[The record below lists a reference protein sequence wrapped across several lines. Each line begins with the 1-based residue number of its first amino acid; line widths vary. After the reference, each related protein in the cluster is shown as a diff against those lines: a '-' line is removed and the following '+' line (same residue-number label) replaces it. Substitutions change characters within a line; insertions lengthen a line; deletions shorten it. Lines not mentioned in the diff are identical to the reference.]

1 MRGGKNMYKTIKI
14 NAGDGG
20 WGGPLTITPTE
31 KCHTVLSVTGGGIH
45 PVAAKI
51 AELTGGE
58 AVDGWKTTLPDDEVM
73 VAVVDCGGTAR
84 CGVYPKKGIYT
95 VNLMPAGKSGPLA
108 MFITEDIYCS
118 AVREKDI
125 EVVGDAPAEAA
136 APAAAAAAAPAED
149 KGPKTKAEA
158 KAEIAAANE
167 GKKQGFV
174 VRLGKGVGYVVGQFF
189 QAGRETIDMVIKN
202 ILPFMAFTSTIL
214 GIISASGLGNVIANT
229 IAPLCGTLPGMLV
242 ICVICSLP
250 FLSPILGPG
259 AVIAQIVGTLLGAQF
274 ATGAIP
280 ARYALP
286 ALFAIDGQ
294 VGADF
299 VPVGLSLGEAEPET
313 IEYGVPAVLF
323 SRIVTGPLAV
333 LIAFAF
339 SIGLY

>member
-1 MRGGKNMYKTIKI
+1 MFKTIKI
-14 NAGDGG
+14 NPGEGG
-20 WGGPLTITPTE
+20 WGGPLEITPTE

-58 AVDGWKTTLPDDEVM
+58 AVDGWKTTLPDDEIM

-84 CGVYPKKGIYT
+84 CGVYPKKGIFT
-95 VNLMPAGKSGPLA
+95 VNLMPSGATGPLA
-108 MFITEDIYCS
+108 MFIKPDIYVS
-118 AVREKDI
+118 GVREKDI
-125 EVVGDAPAEAA
+125 EVLGDAPEVEA
-136 APAAAAAAAPAED
+136 APAAAAAAAAD
-149 KGPKTKAEA
+149 KGPKTKDEA

-174 VRLGKGVGYVVGQFF
+174 VRLGKGVGAVVSKFF
-189 QAGRETIDMVIKN
+189 QAGRDTIDMVIKN

-229 IAPLCGTLPGMLV
+229 IAPLAGSLPGMLI
-242 ICVICSLP
+242 ICFICSLP

-274 ATGAIP
+274 AVGAIP
-280 ARYALP
+280 AKYALP

-294 VGADF
+294 VGGDF

-323 SRIVTGPLAV
+323 SRMVTGPLAV

-339 SIGLY
+339 SVGLY

>member
-1 MRGGKNMYKTIKI
+1 MYKTIKI
-14 NAGDGG
+14 SAGDGG
-20 WGGPLTITPTE
+20 WGGPIIITPTE

-136 APAAAAAAAPAED
+136 APAAAAAAEAVED

-323 SRIVTGPLAV
+323 SRIITGPVAV

-339 SIGLY
+339 SVGLY

>member
-1 MRGGKNMYKTIKI
+1 MYKTIKI
-14 NAGDGG
+14 SAGEGG

-58 AVDGWKTTLPDDEVM
+58 AVDGWTTTIPDDEIM
-73 VAVVDCGGTAR
+73 VAIVDCGGTVR

-95 VNLMPAGKSGPLA
+95 VNLMPVGKAGPLA
-108 MFITEDIYCS
+108 MFITEDNYVS

-136 APAAAAAAAPAED
+136 APAAAAAAAPAVD

-167 GKKQGFV
+167 GKKQGFI

-242 ICVICSLP
+242 ICIICSLP

-339 SIGLY
+339 SIGMY

>member
-1 MRGGKNMYKTIKI
+1 MI
-14 NAGDGG
+14 
-20 WGGPLTITPTE
+20 
-31 KCHTVLSVTGGGIH
+31 
-45 PVAAKI
+45 
-51 AELTGGE
+51 
-58 AVDGWKTTLPDDEVM
+58 
-73 VAVVDCGGTAR
+73 AVVDCGGTAR

-95 VNLMPAGKSGPLA
+95 VNLMPVGQSGPLA
-108 MFITEDIYCS
+108 QFITPDIYCS
-118 AVREKDI
+118 AVKEKDI
-125 EVVGDAPAEAA
+125 EVLGEAAAAAAA
-136 APAAAAAAAPAED
+136 APAAAAAAEAAD

-189 QAGRETIDMVIKN
+189 QAGRETIEMVIKN

-229 IAPLCGTLPGMLV
+229 IAPLAGTLPGMLV
-242 ICVICSLP
+242 ICFICSLP

-259 AVIAQIVGTLLGAQF
+259 AVIAQIVGVLMGEQF
-274 ATGAIP
+274 AVGAIP
-280 ARYALP
+280 AAYALP

-294 VGADF
+294 VGCDF

-323 SRIVTGPLAV
+323 SRIVTGPISV

-339 SIGLY
+339 SIGLF

>member
-1 MRGGKNMYKTIKI
+1 MYKTIKI

-136 APAAAAAAAPAED
+136 APAAAAAAED

-242 ICVICSLP
+242 ICIICSLP

-280 ARYALP
+280 AKYALP

-323 SRIVTGPLAV
+323 SRIITGPVAV

-339 SIGLY
+339 SVGLY

>member
-1 MRGGKNMYKTIKI
+1 MFKTIKI
-14 NAGDGG
+14 NPGEGG
-20 WGGPLTITPTE
+20 WGGPLEITPTE

-84 CGVYPKKGIYT
+84 CGVYPKKGIFT
-95 VNLMPAGKSGPLA
+95 VNLMPSGATGPLA
-108 MFITEDIYCS
+108 MFIKPDIYVS
-118 AVREKDI
+118 GVREKDI
-125 EVVGDAPAEAA
+125 EVLGDAPEVEA
-136 APAAAAAAAPAED
+136 APAAAAAAAAD
-149 KGPKTKAEA
+149 KGPKTKDEA

-174 VRLGKGVGYVVGQFF
+174 VRLGKGVGAVVSKFF
-189 QAGRETIDMVIKN
+189 QAGRDTIDMVIKN

-229 IAPLCGTLPGMLV
+229 IAPLAGSLPGMLV
-242 ICVICSLP
+242 ICFICSLP

-274 ATGAIP
+274 AVGAIP
-280 ARYALP
+280 AKYALP

-294 VGADF
+294 VGGDF

-323 SRIVTGPLAV
+323 SRMVTGPLAV

-339 SIGLY
+339 SVVLY

>member
-1 MRGGKNMYKTIKI
+1 MYKTIKI
-14 NAGDGG
+14 SAGDGG

-58 AVDGWKTTLPDDEVM
+58 AVDGWKTTLPDDEIM

-84 CGVYPKKGIYT
+84 CGVYPKKGINT
-95 VNLMPAGKSGPLA
+95 VNLMPAGKAGPLA
-108 MFITEDIYCS
+108 MFITEDIYVS

-125 EVVGDAPAEAA
+125 EVVGDAPAEDAA
-136 APAAAAAAAPAED
+136 AEAAAAQAATVAAEE
-149 KGPKTKAEA
+149 KRLKTKEEA

-167 GKKQGFV
+167 GKKEGFI

-242 ICVICSLP
+242 ICIICSLP

-323 SRIVTGPLAV
+323 SRIITGPIAV

-339 SIGLY
+339 SVGLY

>member
-1 MRGGKNMYKTIKI
+1 MFKTIKI
-14 NAGDGG
+14 NPGEGG
-20 WGGPLTITPTE
+20 WGGPLEITPTE

-58 AVDGWKTTLPDDEVM
+58 AVDGWKTTLPDDEIM

-84 CGVYPKKGIYT
+84 CGVYPKKGIFT
-95 VNLMPAGKSGPLA
+95 VNLMPSGATGPLA
-108 MFITEDIYCS
+108 MFIKPDIYVS
-118 AVREKDI
+118 GVREKDI
-125 EVVGDAPAEAA
+125 EVLGDAPEVAA
-136 APAAAAAAAPAED
+136 APAAAAAVAD
-149 KGPKTKAEA
+149 KGPKTKDEA

-174 VRLGKGVGYVVGQFF
+174 VRLGKGVGAVVSKFF
-189 QAGRETIDMVIKN
+189 QAGRDTIDMVIKN

-229 IAPLCGTLPGMLV
+229 IAPLAGSLPGMLV
-242 ICVICSLP
+242 ICFICSLP

-274 ATGAIP
+274 AVGAIP
-280 ARYALP
+280 AKYALP

-294 VGADF
+294 VGGDF

-323 SRIVTGPLAV
+323 SRMVTGPLAV

-339 SIGLY
+339 SVGLY

>member
-1 MRGGKNMYKTIKI
+1 MFKTIKI

-31 KCHTVLSVTGGGIH
+31 NCYTVLSVTGGGIH

-58 AVDGWKTTLPDDEVM
+58 AVDGWKTTLPDDQVM

-84 CGVYPKKGIYT
+84 CGVYPKKGIFT
-95 VNLMPAGKSGPLA
+95 VNLMPSGATGPLA
-108 MFITEDIYCS
+108 QFITPEIYVS
-118 AVREKDI
+118 GVKENDI
-125 EVVGDAPAEAA
+125 EVLGDAAEVAAA
-136 APAAAAAAAPAED
+136 APVAAAAAAD
-149 KGPKTKAEA
+149 KGPKTKDEA

-174 VRLGKGVGYVVGQFF
+174 VRLGKGVGAVVSKFF
-189 QAGRETIDMVIKN
+189 QAGRDTIDMVIKN

-229 IAPLCGTLPGMLV
+229 IAPLAGSLPGMLV
-242 ICVICSLP
+242 ICFICSLP

-274 ATGAIP
+274 AVGAIP
-280 ARYALP
+280 AQYALP

-294 VGADF
+294 VGGDF

-323 SRIVTGPLAV
+323 SRMITGPVAV

-339 SIGLY
+339 SIGMY

>member
-1 MRGGKNMYKTIKI
+1 MYNTIKI
-14 NAGDGG
+14 KAGDGG
-20 WGGPLTITPTE
+20 WGGPLTIIPTE

-45 PVAAKI
+45 PVAQKI
-51 AELTGGE
+51 ADLTGGV

-125 EVVGDAPAEAA
+125 EVVGEAPAEAA
-136 APAAAAAAAPAED
+136 APAAAAAAAAAPED

-214 GIISASGLGNVIANT
+214 GIISASGLGNVIANS

-242 ICVICSLP
+242 ICIICSLP

-339 SIGLY
+339 SVGLY

>member
-1 MRGGKNMYKTIKI
+1 MYKTIKI
-14 NAGDGG
+14 SAGDGG

-136 APAAAAAAAPAED
+136 APAAAAAAAAVED
-149 KGPKTKAEA
+149 KGPKTKEEA

-229 IAPLCGTLPGMLV
+229 IAPLCGTLPGMQV
-242 ICVICSLP
+242 ICIICSLP

-323 SRIVTGPLAV
+323 SRIITGPVAV

>member
-1 MRGGKNMYKTIKI
+1 MYNTIKI
-14 NAGDGG
+14 KAGDGG

-45 PVAAKI
+45 PVAQKI
-51 AELTGGE
+51 ADLTGGV

-108 MFITEDIYCS
+108 MFITEDIYAS

-125 EVVGDAPAEAA
+125 EVLGEAPAEAAEAA
-136 APAAAAAAAPAED
+136 APAAAAAAAAAPAD

-242 ICVICSLP
+242 ICLICSLP

-259 AVIAQIVGTLLGAQF
+259 AVIAQIVGVLMGEQF
-274 ATGAIP
+274 AVGAIP
-280 ARYALP
+280 AKYALP

-294 VGADF
+294 VGCDF
-299 VPVGLSLGEAEPET
+299 IPVGLSLGEAEPET

-323 SRIVTGPLAV
+323 SRIVTGPVAV

>member
-1 MRGGKNMYKTIKI
+1 MFKTIKI

-108 MFITEDIYCS
+108 MFITEDIYVS

-125 EVVGDAPAEAA
+125 EVVGDAPAVAE
-136 APAAAAAAAPAED
+136 APAAAAAAEAAED

-229 IAPLCGTLPGMLV
+229 IAPLAGSLPGMLV
-242 ICVICSLP
+242 ICFICSLP

-274 ATGAIP
+274 AVGAIP
-280 ARYALP
+280 AKYALP

-294 VGADF
+294 VGGDF

-323 SRIVTGPLAV
+323 SRMVTGPLAV

-339 SIGLY
+339 SVGLY